1 MWGARPEKR
10 NGTWQNVSKI
20 NKSVVR
26 VRSGGPTRTA
36 GVQNMMVRPVAVEVP
51 GDARLLRG
59 SARVRDLSL
68 RARDAV
74 ALSAIQ
80 SGLLVPDF
88 DQDAL
93 GRPIP
98 SRGVFWSIAHKSTM
112 VVGVAA
118 SCPIGVDV
126 ERIRP
131 RSQEQIDLAMRP
143 RELEVLGGDPV
154 HAYFC
159 GWVAKEATLKL
170 WGEGLPCL
178 SQTQVLEAWSDG
190 AWVSFA
196 ERRTVVSYAFLSGHV
211 AAVTW
216 PSRDVQWTVMLDR
229 ARGAASPCSVP
240 VGLVV

>member
-1 MWGARPEKR
+1 
-10 NGTWQNVSKI
+10 
-20 NKSVVR
+20 
-26 VRSGGPTRTA
+26 
-36 GVQNMMVRPVAVEVP
+36 MMVRPVAVEVP
-51 GDARLLRG
+51 GDARFLRG

-88 DQDAL
+88 DEDAQ
-93 GRPIP
+93 GRPLP

-118 SCPIGVDV
+118 PCPIGVDV

-143 RELEVLGGDPV
+143 HELEVLGGDPV

-170 WGEGLPCL
+170 WGEGLPRL
-178 SQTQVLEAWSDG
+178 SQTRVLEAWSDG

-216 PSRDVQWTVMLDR
+216 PSRDVQWTVMRDHVR
-229 ARGAASPCSVP
+229 EVSSPGSVP